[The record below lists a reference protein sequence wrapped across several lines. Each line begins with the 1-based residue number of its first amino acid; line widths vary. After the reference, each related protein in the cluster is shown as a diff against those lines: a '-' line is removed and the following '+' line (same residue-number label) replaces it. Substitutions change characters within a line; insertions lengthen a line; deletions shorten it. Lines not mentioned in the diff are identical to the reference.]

1 MKKRLLIV
9 DDQEF
14 MRSLLDMVFRDR
26 GFDVVTAGDAA
37 EALAAAAASPPDA
50 VLLDVMMPGVDG
62 WQVLAELRR
71 DARTERVPVVVM
83 SAAHDPRYT
92 RRALESGAMF
102 LPKPFPLATA
112 VETVDSL
119 ISINGD
125 FAAA

>member
-1 MKKRLLIV
+1 VKKRLLIV

-26 GFDVVTAGDAA
+26 GFDVVTAGNAADAR
-37 EALAAAAASPPDA
+37 AAAAASPPDA

-71 DARTERVPVVVM
+71 DARTEHVPVVVM

-92 RRALESGAMF
+92 RQAQESGALF
-102 LPKPFPLATA
+102 LPKPFHLATA
-112 VETVDSL
+112 VDTVNSL
-119 ISINGD
+119 VSNNGD